1 MVDFVLL
8 RPYLFCTLQIIAAR
22 SGIKQN
28 YSYYLMH
35 KQSETVQ
42 NYIVEMLIMK
52 M

>member
-1 MVDFVLL
+1 
-8 RPYLFCTLQIIAAR
+8 
-22 SGIKQN
+22 
-28 YSYYLMH
+28 MH